1 MRQNTKKMFCSD
13 PISSKKHSSFE
24 KQRKKAGKS
33 APDKRITKLP
43 QQNSTSENCRQI
55 DRFASQVVF
64 SFKLESL
71 KKEFANKYKNA
82 ATRIV
87 QEHEDLYEKEHRCN
101 SRAL

>member
-1 MRQNTKKMFCSD
+1 MFCSD

-55 DRFASQVVF
+55 DRFVSQVVF
-64 SFKLESL
+64 SFKLESVEERIC
-71 KKEFANKYKNA
+71 KQIQKCGHQNC
-82 ATRIV
+82 TR
-87 QEHEDLYEKEHRCN
+87 
-101 SRAL
+101 A